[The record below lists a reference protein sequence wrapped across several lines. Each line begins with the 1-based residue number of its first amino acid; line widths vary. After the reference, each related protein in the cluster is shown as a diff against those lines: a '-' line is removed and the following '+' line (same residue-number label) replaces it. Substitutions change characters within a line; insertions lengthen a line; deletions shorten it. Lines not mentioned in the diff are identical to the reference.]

1 MKKVFV
7 KKEVKC
13 NKFSEVKF
21 NDELQRYYFVAQS
34 EPDFDF
40 KTGTLKAG
48 ESVVVGNANQK
59 LVETHLN
66 KMKKYLSEPDEET
79 GIIPEFVI
87 IEKIEAVYVD
97 EDSDEIA
104 E

>member
-7 KKEVKC
+7 KKQVKC

-21 NDELQRYYFVAQS
+21 NEDLQRYYFVAQS

-48 ESVVVGNANQK
+48 ESVVVGNSNQK

-66 KMKKYLSEPDEET
+66 KMKQYLSTPDKET

-87 IEKIEAVYVD
+87 IEKIEAVHV
-97 EDSDEIA
+97 EDDSNEIA
-104 E
+104 D

>member
-21 NDELQRYYFVAQS
+21 NEEHNRYYFVAQS

-40 KTGTLKAG
+40 KTGTFKAG

-59 LVETHLN
+59 LVEKHLN
-66 KMKKYLSEPDEET
+66 RMKTYLATPDEET
-79 GIIPEFVI
+79 GELPEYVT

-97 EDSDEIA
+97 EDDSISE
-104 E
+104 